1 MLSIIIFIVILLI
14 LVLVHEAGHF
24 IVAKLS
30 GMRVDEFAFGFP
42 PRIFSWKKG
51 ETTYSLNSIP
61 LGGYVKIYG
70 EDGTDVA
77 NTKESRSF
85 SSRPWYLQILT
96 LLAGVTMNMLLA
108 VVLFTALFAFGTRA
122 TVGENV
128 SEYVSNTEITFT
140 QVFPNS
146 PAEIAGIKP
155 GFVVHTVS
163 GAPLPLTGAGIIQT
177 VTTNKKVVI
186 YGNNVGA
193 DLQTYTITPVVGF
206 GSGSQGIGVEIE
218 TTGTVKLPLGKAIVA
233 GTKHTGQVA
242 NALFSGTYHLIG
254 QAFTGHVDTT
264 QVSGPLG
271 IAKGVMTMRK
281 EGTFDFL
288 GFTALLSI
296 ALAVMNTLPFPALDG
311 GRVVMVVIEVIRRKK
326 IPTIIQAWVN
336 GIGFLILILLM
347 VLITIKDILH

>member
-42 PRIFSWKKG
+42 PKLFSWKRG
-51 ETTYSLNSIP
+51 ETTYSFNSVP

-70 EDGTDVA
+70 EDGNDVA
-77 NTKESRSF
+77 PTKESRSF

-108 VVLFTALFAFGTRA
+108 VVLFTILFVVGTRA
-122 TVGENV
+122 TVGNEV
-128 SEYVSNTEITFT
+128 SKYVSDTEISFT
-140 QVFPNS
+140 QIFPKS

-155 GFVVHTVS
+155 GFVVSNVS
-163 GAPLPLTGAGIIQT
+163 GAPLPLTGTGIIQT

-186 YGNNVGA
+186 YGNNIGEPA
-193 DLQTYTITPVVGF
+193 QTYTVTPVTGF
-206 GSGSQGIGVEIE
+206 GSGPQGIGVAIE
-218 TTGTVKLPLGKAIVA
+218 TTGTVKLPLGRALVA
-233 GTKHTGQVA
+233 GTTHTGQVA
-242 NALFSGTYHLIG
+242 GALFSGTYHLIG

-271 IAKGVMTMRK
+271 IAKGIMSMRK

-326 IPTIIQAWVN
+326 IPTIVQAWVN
-336 GIGFLILILLM
+336 GVGFLILILLM

>member
-14 LVLVHEAGHF
+14 LVLVHELGHF

-42 PRIFSWKKG
+42 PKLFSWRRG

-70 EDGTDVA
+70 EDGNDVA
-77 NTKESRSF
+77 PTAESRSF

-96 LLAGVTMNMLLA
+96 LLAGVTMNILLA
-108 VVLFTALFAFGTRA
+108 IVLFTTLFTIGTRA
-122 TVGENV
+122 TVGDGV
-128 SEYVSNTEITFT
+128 SEYVSNTEISFT
-140 QVFPNS
+140 QVFPKS

-163 GAPLPLTGAGIIQT
+163 GAPLPLTGAGMIET
-177 VTTNKKVVI
+177 VTTSKKVVI
-186 YGNNVGA
+186 YGNNIGEP
-193 DLQTYTITPVVGF
+193 LQTYTLVPVPGF
-206 GSGSQGIGVEIE
+206 GSGKQGIGVAIE
-218 TTGTVKLPLGKAIVA
+218 TTGTLKLPLGKAIVA

-242 NALFSGTYHLIG
+242 SALFNGTYKLIG

-264 QVSGPLG
+264 QVMGPLG
-271 IAKGVMTMRK
+271 IAKGVISMRR

-311 GRVVMVVIEVIRRKK
+311 GRVVMVIIETIRRKK
-326 IPTIIQAWVN
+326 IPMVVQAWVN

>member
-1 MLSIIIFIVILLI
+1 MLSIIIFIIILLI

-42 PRIFSWKKG
+42 PKLFSWKRG
-51 ETTYSLNSIP
+51 ETTYSLNSVP

-70 EDGTDVA
+70 EDGGDVA
-77 NTKESRSF
+77 QTKESRSF

-96 LLAGVTMNMLLA
+96 LLAGVTMNILLA
-108 VVLFTALFAFGTRA
+108 VVLFTILFTIGTRA
-122 TVGENV
+122 TVGNTD
-128 SEYVSNTEITFT
+128 SKYVSDTVIRFE
-140 QVFPNS
+140 QVIKDS
-146 PAEIAGIKP
+146 PAMNAGIKP
-155 GFVVHTVS
+155 GFTVANVV
-163 GAPLPLTGAGIIQT
+163 GAPFPLTGSGIIQT
-177 VTTNKKVVI
+177 VASNKKVVI
-186 YGNNVGA
+186 YGNNVGEPA
-193 DLQTYTITPVVGF
+193 QTYTVTPMAGF
-206 GSGSQGIGVEIE
+206 GSGAQGIGVAIE
-218 TTGTVKLPLGKAIVA
+218 TTGTVKLPLGRALLA
-233 GTKHTGQVA
+233 GTKHTGQVTR
-242 NALFSGTYHLIG
+242 ALFVGTYKIIG

-271 IAKGVMTMRK
+271 IAKGIMSMRK
-281 EGTFDFL
+281 AGTFDFL

-326 IPTIIQAWVN
+326 IPTIVQAWVN

-347 VLITIKDILH
+347 VLITIKDVLH

>member
-1 MLSIIIFIVILLI
+1 MLSIIIFIIILLI

-42 PRIFSWKKG
+42 PKLFSWKKG

-70 EDGTDVA
+70 EDGNDMGTPA
-77 NTKESRSF
+77 SRSF

-96 LLAGVTMNMLLA
+96 LLAGVTMNILLA
-108 VVLFTALFAFGTRA
+108 VVLFSIMFAVGTRT
-122 TVGENV
+122 TVGDNV
-128 SEYVSNTEITFT
+128 SKYVSDTEITFT
-140 QVFPNS
+140 QVFPKS
-146 PAEIAGIKP
+146 PAETAGIKP

-163 GAPLPLTGAGIIQT
+163 GTPLPLTGTGIIQT
-177 VTTNKKVVI
+177 VNTNKKVVI

-193 DLQTYTITPVVGF
+193 DLQTYTIEPVVGF
-206 GSGSQGIGVEIE
+206 GSGPQGIGVAIE
-218 TTGTVKLPLGKAIVA
+218 TTGTVKLPLGKAFVA
-233 GTKHTGQVA
+233 GVKHTGQVTH
-242 NALFSGTYHLIG
+242 ALFSGTYHLIG

-271 IAKGVMTMRK
+271 IAKGIMSMRK
-281 EGTFDFL
+281 DGTFDFL

-311 GRVVMVVIEVIRRKK
+311 GRVVMVIIEVIRRKK
-326 IPTIIQAWVN
+326 IPMSVQAWVN
-336 GIGFLILILLM
+336 GIGFLVLILLM
-347 VLITIKDILH
+347 ILITIKDILH